1 MSTFYVREEFLD
13 AWKKATDV
21 KSVNEAKAILDNP
34 QSFEPLEV
42 IKAAVTV
49 ADAIA
54 SNIPAD
60 MNTTKGL
67 VTKAVGSVTGSL
79 SLALNVADI
88 ADKYQSGKAK
98 WTDVAGIIGSL
109 MLRVPGLQVVGAI
122 LSAYPLADEFGQWL
136 GKEGHLDPL
145 FELYDNAVDSLSDLL
160 FYLFG
165 PDYNPA
171 SAFPE
176 AAAKGSPIAID
187 LDGDGIETLSKTG
200 NVFFDH
206 DKNGMAERSGWIA
219 ADDGLLVLDRN
230 ADGQINN
237 GGELFGN
244 NTELADGTLAANGY
258 EALKALDDN
267 GDGVIDSNDASFA
280 DLRIWQ
286 DLNGDGLSQ
295 TDELLTLEQ
304 AGIASLNTDYQNSN
318 SDDGYGNITRQTST
332 ATMADG
338 STADTADIWFAVNKT
353 RTVEQDLLELS
364 DEVAALP
371 DAVAFGNVRSL
382 RQAMV
387 RDEELTQLVQQF
399 TDSDSEGERL
409 GLMDALIWRWA
420 GVDDVDPRSRDEF
433 GTFYLDGRKVAAL
446 EQLIGQQYINRFGG
460 NYVQGPQAA
469 GVLGAEYN
477 RVKSY
482 IYAQLQS
489 QTLYAEAFD
498 QIGLAYN
505 FDTDQ
510 FEPDLSD
517 FKQYILD
524 GLEQGSL
531 SETDAIK
538 IFNTFNGVASY
549 STILQTSLNTLKG
562 DTELGAYVN
571 TRAIIGTDIA
581 DQLSGSSQDDFI
593 AGGQGDDSLN
603 GGAGNDT
610 YLFER
615 GDGSDNLFDTA
626 GSDQISF
633 AEGILPE
640 HIQLSRTQTSLIITI
655 NDPANPEQNDR
666 IEILH
671 YFDFDGNTSANA
683 IEQLLFKDGQSIALS
698 NLITEQISNQA
709 TVGDDY
715 LYGDAAGNE
724 LSGLTGNDI
733 LYGGA
738 GDDTYRFNI
747 GDGKDVIT
755 DTAGADQIIF
765 GAGITQDNIRFTRTD
780 ADLFITLIDESKTPT
795 GDEIRIKGAVGQSRY
810 TIESVL
816 FNGQTN
822 LTFTEMMQRSATLH
836 GTDQDDQLTG
846 IRLNDEIYGYAGND
860 TLNGGSGNDLLEGG
874 AGDDSLNAGDGNDQ
888 LEGGEGNDT
897 LQARFGHN
905 SLSGGDG
912 DDVLKIDR
920 YSNGYSQRGYSNT
933 LVGGLGNDRLEGW

>member
-1 MSTFYVREEFLD
+1 
-13 AWKKATDV
+13 
-21 KSVNEAKAILDNP
+21 
-34 QSFEPLEV
+34 
-42 IKAAVTV
+42 
-49 ADAIA
+49 
-54 SNIPAD
+54 
-60 MNTTKGL
+60 
-67 VTKAVGSVTGSL
+67 
-79 SLALNVADI
+79 
-88 ADKYQSGKAK
+88 
-98 WTDVAGIIGSL
+98 
-109 MLRVPGLQVVGAI
+109 
-122 LSAYPLADEFGQWL
+122 
-136 GKEGHLDPL
+136 
-145 FELYDNAVDSLSDLL
+145 
-160 FYLFG
+160 
-165 PDYNPA
+165 
-171 SAFPE
+171 
-176 AAAKGSPIAID
+176 
-187 LDGDGIETLSKTG
+187 
-200 NVFFDH
+200 
-206 DKNGMAERSGWIA
+206 
-219 ADDGLLVLDRN
+219 
-230 ADGQINN
+230 
-237 GGELFGN
+237 
-244 NTELADGTLAANGY
+244 
-258 EALKALDDN
+258 
-267 GDGVIDSNDASFA
+267 
-280 DLRIWQ
+280 
-286 DLNGDGLSQ
+286 
-295 TDELLTLEQ
+295 
-304 AGIASLNTDYQNSN
+304 
-318 SDDGYGNITRQTST
+318 
-332 ATMADG
+332 

-517 FKQYILD
+517 FKQYLLD

-549 STILQTSLNTLKG
+549 STLLQTSLNTLKG
-562 DTELGAYVN
+562 DAELGAYVN

-666 IEILH
+666 IEIQH

-683 IEQLLFKDGQSIALS
+683 IEQLLFKDGQPITLS
-698 NLITEQISNQA
+698 NLVTEQISNQA

-715 LYGDAAGNE
+715 LYGDATGNE
-724 LSGLTGNDI
+724 LSGLTGNDT

-747 GDGKDVIT
+747 GDGKDVIS

-780 ADLFITLIDESKTPT
+780 ADLILTLIDESKTPT
-795 GDEIRIKGAVGQSRY
+795 GDEIRIKGAVGQSVY
-810 TIESVL
+810 AIESVL
-816 FNGQTN
+816 FSDQTT
-822 LTFTEMMQRSATLH
+822 LTFAEMMQRSATLH

-860 TLNGGSGNDLLEGG
+860 TLNGKGGNDLLDGG
-874 AGDDSLNAGDGNDQ
+874 AGDDTLIGTSGRNTLRGGAGNDVLNASGYGYHYTGSTHLGST
-888 LEGGEGNDT
+888 LEGGTGDDQLTGGYYQNTYYFNQGDGHDT
-897 LQARFGHN
+897 LTDN
-905 SLSGGDG
+905 GDKSYQ
-912 DDVLKIDR
+912 DEII
-920 YSNGYSQRGYSNT
+920 
-933 LVGGLGNDRLEGW
+933 LGAGIAVAD